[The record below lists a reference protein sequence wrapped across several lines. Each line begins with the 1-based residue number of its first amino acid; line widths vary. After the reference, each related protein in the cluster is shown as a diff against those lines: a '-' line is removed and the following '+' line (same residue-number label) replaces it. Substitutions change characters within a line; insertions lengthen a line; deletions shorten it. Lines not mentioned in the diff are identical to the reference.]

1 MSVAVTGGPRET
13 QRTPLFAAHRR
24 LGARM
29 VDFAGWEMPVYYT
42 SILEEHRAVRA
53 RAGLFDVSHMGEV
66 EVLGAGALGAVQR
79 LVTNDA
85 AKLSPGA
92 AQYAVMCLPSGGI
105 VDDVV
110 YYCLAPDRFLFCV
123 NASNVDKDFRWMR
136 DNARGAEVV
145 NRSAEFA
152 QLALQGPRAA
162 AILAPLASIDLG
174 ALRSFRVAEASVAGV
189 SALVSRTGYTGED
202 GFEIY
207 LAPEHAEAT
216 WDRLLDAGRPQGLV
230 PVGLGARDTLRL
242 EKGLMLYGND
252 IDETTSPLE
261 AGLGW
266 VVKLHKGDFI
276 GRDALL
282 AQERQA
288 PRRRLAA
295 LRMGESAPPPRHAYR
310 VTQGGRL
317 VGAITS
323 GTKSPTLGFGIGL
336 ALVEAQAAVIGSR
349 LAVEIRTR
357 QHPAEVVPLPFVGG
371 QK

>member
-1 MSVAVTGGPRET
+1 MSLAIAGNSHAAR
-13 QRTPLFAAHRR
+13 RTPLFAAHRR

-29 VDFAGWEMPVYYT
+29 VDFAGWEMPVSYT
-42 SILEEHRAVRA
+42 SILEEHRAVRE

-66 EVLGAGALGAVQR
+66 EVRGAGALGAVQR
-79 LVTNDA
+79 LITNDA
-85 AKLSPGA
+85 AKLVPGA

-123 NASNVDKDFRWMR
+123 NASNADKDFRWMR
-136 DNARGAEVV
+136 DHTGGAEVV

-152 QLALQGPRAA
+152 QLALQGPRAE
-162 AILAPLASIDLG
+162 AILAPLAAIDL
-174 ALRSFRVAEASVAGV
+174 ATLSRFHVAEASVAGTP
-189 SALVSRTGYTGED
+189 ALVSRTGYTGED

-207 LAPEHAEAT
+207 LAPEHAEAV
-216 WDRLLDAGRPQGLV
+216 WNRLLEVGRPQGLV

-261 AGLGW
+261 VGLDW
-266 VVKLHKGDFI
+266 VVKLAKGDFI
-276 GRDALL
+276 GCEALL
-282 AQERQA
+282 AEKRQG
-288 PRRRLAA
+288 PRRGLVGM
-295 LRMGESAPPPRHAYR
+295 RMEESAPPPRSGYR
-310 VTQGGRL
+310 VMQAGRP

-323 GTKSPTLGFGIGL
+323 GTKSPTLGRGIGL
-336 ALVEAQAAVIGSR
+336 ALVEAQVAKIGSK

-357 QHPAEVVPLPFVGG
+357 QHSAEVVPLPFVGG

>member
-1 MSVAVTGGPRET
+1 
-13 QRTPLFAAHRR
+13 
-24 LGARM
+24 M
-29 VDFAGWEMPVYYT
+29 VEFAGWEMPVYYT
-42 SILEEHRAVRA
+42 SILEEHRAVRE

-66 EVLGAGALGAVQR
+66 EVRGAGALGAVQH

-85 AKLSPGA
+85 AKLGPGA
-92 AQYAVMCLPSGGI
+92 AQYSVMCLPSGGI

-110 YYCLAPDRFLFCV
+110 YYCLAADRFLFCV
-123 NASNVDKDFRWMR
+123 NASNVDKDFGWMR
-136 DNARGAEVV
+136 DNARGAGVV
-145 NRSAEFA
+145 DRSAEFA

-162 AILAPLASIDLG
+162 AILSPLASIDLG
-174 ALRSFRVAEASVAGV
+174 GLRSFRVAEATVAGV

-202 GFEIY
+202 GFELY
-207 LAPEHAEAT
+207 LAHEHAEAV
-216 WDRLLDAGRPQGLV
+216 WSRLLEAGHPRGLL

-266 VVKLHKGDFI
+266 VVKLDKGEFI

-282 AQERQA
+282 VQKQRG

-295 LRMGESAPPPRHAYR
+295 LRMHEPAPPPRHGYR
-310 VTQGGRL
+310 VTQGGRP

-336 ALVEAQAAVIGSR
+336 ALVEAQAAGIGSR